1 MPFLCAGVLINIG
14 GSDRLYFL
22 NQWTDTSY
30 FMLPLI
36 ENIDPES
43 NDIQHL
49 VDIVDVLRPKDP
61 SDSVSASS
69 NVRTLCQLLKG
80 NSEHAWAMRQYL
92 LHILAKRRHTSLY
105 TDLGILSNDGF
116 FSELMQRISYRVL
129 PPAQGEDYLS
139 DALDQILY
147 LKTDYQWI
155 SAVPASDWL
164 ALFDTLALVDKTQF
178 NASFD
183 DSKEIDCQIAV
194 ADMLE
199 AIRTLS
205 YRICAIG
212 LEPKLKLIHPEIE
225 KFESP
230 FITQNVEV
238 NTYLDGYQQVLT
250 GDAHESEDARQ
261 LLVMLDQCDVIVA
274 KIRKNALHQGT
285 SISLTYLLVV
295 LTQSI
300 ARLRKLLFLIDVTGN
315 LPDPINPNA
324 VTLATS
330 DEITGSGNE
339 QIISPRRIAAVSLA
353 LELIWE
359 HNNKYALGDLISDNL
374 DLIAR
379 NVTENASRT
388 GEHYIAE
395 NRQVYGAMFLSS
407 AGAGFIIGFM
417 ALLKIL
423 ASYLRSA
430 PLIEAFLYSLNY
442 SLGFMLIHVLHFTVA
457 TKQPAMTAS
466 RIAAGLHSQDGSHID
481 IDSMAELIIKVLRT
495 QFIAIIGNLIT
506 VIPTAYLIAVSYA
519 AISGAQLVSVE
530 KAQHLLH
537 EIDPFTSLALFHAM
551 IASVCLFLAGLISGY
566 YDNQALYTRLAQ
578 RISQLRRLGKML
590 GQERLQRFGLY
601 IENNLGGLMGNF
613 YFGILLG
620 TIGTLGNLLGIP
632 VDIRHI
638 TFSASNFATAVVGL
652 NYQVSWQLL
661 SISLFGILS
670 VGAVNLLVSF
680 GLALMVA
687 LRSRQV
693 RFNQRSLLLKALAL
707 RFWTKPADF
716 FIAPKDNEEAEILP
730 AEASKKEPSLD

>member
-1 MPFLCAGVLINIG
+1 
-14 GSDRLYFL
+14 
-22 NQWTDTSY
+22 
-30 FMLPLI
+30 MLALI
-36 ENIDPES
+36 ENINPES
-43 NDIQHL
+43 KDIRHL
-49 VDIVDVLRPKDP
+49 VEIVDALRPKNP
-61 SDSVSASS
+61 ADSAAASS

-80 NSEHAWAMRQYL
+80 NVEQAWAMRQYL
-92 LHILAKRRHTSLY
+92 LHILANRRHTSLY

-116 FSELMQRISYRVL
+116 FSELMQRISYRIL
-129 PPAQGEDYLS
+129 PPALGDDYLS
-139 DALDQILY
+139 DALDQIFY

-164 ALFDTLALVDKTQF
+164 ALFDTLAKIDKSHF
-178 NASFD
+178 DVSFD
-183 DSKEIDCQIAV
+183 DSKEINCQIAV

-212 LEPKLKLIHPEIE
+212 LEPKLILIHPEIE

-230 FITQNVEV
+230 FLKQNVEV
-238 NTYLDGYQQVLT
+238 NAYLDGYQNVLA
-250 GDAHESEDARQ
+250 GDSHESEDARQ
-261 LLVMLDQCDVIVA
+261 LLVMLDQCNIIVA

-300 ARLRKLLFLIDVTGN
+300 ARLRKLLFLIDITGS
-315 LPDPINPNA
+315 LPDPVNFDVDPLI
-324 VTLATS
+324 TS
-330 DEITGSGNE
+330 VEISANKMTESGNE
-339 QIISPRRIAAVSLA
+339 QIISPRRLAAVDLA

-359 HNNKYALGDLISDNL
+359 HNNKYAVGDLISDNL

-407 AGAGFIIGFM
+407 AGAGVVIGFM

-442 SLGFMLIHVLHFTVA
+442 SFGFMLIHVLHFTVA

-466 RIAAGLHSQDGSHID
+466 RIAAGLHSQDGRHID

-495 QFIAIIGNLIT
+495 QFIAVMGNLAT
-506 VIPTAYLIAVSYA
+506 AIPTAYLIAICYA
-519 AISGAQLVSVE
+519 AIAGQNLVSPE
-530 KAQHLLH
+530 KAVHLLH
-537 EIDPFTSLALFHAM
+537 DINPLTSLALFHAM
-551 IASVCLFLAGLISGY
+551 IAGVCLFLAGLISGY
-566 YDNQALYTRLAQ
+566 YDNKALYTRLAQ
-578 RISQLRRLGKML
+578 RISQLRRLGKIL
-590 GQERLQRFGLY
+590 GQARVQKLGLY

-620 TIGTLGNLLGIP
+620 TIGTLGNMLGLPI
-632 VDIRHI
+632 DIRHI
-638 TFSASNFATAVVGL
+638 TFSATNFATSIVGL
-652 NYQVSWQLL
+652 NYQVTWQLV
-661 SISLFGILS
+661 SISVLGILS
-670 VGAVNLLVSF
+670 IGAVNLLVSF
-680 GLALMVA
+680 SLALMVA

-693 RFNQRSLLLKALAL
+693 HFNHRTLLLKTLAK
-707 RFWTKPADF
+707 RFWKSPVDF
-716 FIAPKDNEEAEILP
+716 FIAPKDSIAAELGSFPENTNE
-730 AEASKKEPSLD
+730 SKHKY

>member
-1 MPFLCAGVLINIG
+1 
-14 GSDRLYFL
+14 
-22 NQWTDTSY
+22 
-30 FMLPLI
+30 MLALI

-43 NDIQHL
+43 TDIKHL
-49 VDIVDVLRPKDP
+49 VEIVDLLRPKNPADTA
-61 SDSVSASS
+61 SASS

-80 NSEHAWAMRQYL
+80 NSEHAWAMRQYF
-92 LHILAKRRHTSLY
+92 LHILASRRHTSLY

-116 FSELMQRISYRVL
+116 FSELMQRISYRIL
-129 PPAQGEDYLS
+129 PPAMGGDYLS

-147 LKTDYQWI
+147 VKTDYQWI
-155 SAVPASDWL
+155 SAIPAADWL
-164 ALFDTLALVDKTQF
+164 ALFDTLALVDKTHLD
-178 NASFD
+178 ASFD
-183 DSKEIDCQIAV
+183 SSKEINCQIAINGMV
-194 ADMLE
+194 E

-212 LEPKLKLIHPEIE
+212 LEPKLNLIHPEIE

-238 NTYLDGYQQVLT
+238 NAYLDGYKNVLD
-250 GDAHESEDARQ
+250 GEARESEDAKP
-261 LLVMLDQCDVIVA
+261 LLVMLDQCDVIIA
-274 KIRKNALHQGT
+274 KIRKNALHMGT

-300 ARLRKLLFLIDVTGN
+300 TRLRKLLFLIDVTGN
-315 LPDPINPNA
+315 LPDPDDAEA
-324 VTLATS
+324 VS
-330 DEITGSGNE
+330 MIVPDETTEPCTE
-339 QIISPRRIAAVSLA
+339 QIISPRRLAAVVLA

-359 HNNKYALGDLISDNL
+359 HNNKYAVGDLISDNV
-374 DLIAR
+374 DLLAR

-395 NRQVYGAMFLSS
+395 SRKIYGAMFLSS

-430 PLIEAFLYSLNY
+430 PLIEAFLYSINY
-442 SLGFMLIHVLHFTVA
+442 SFGFMLIHVLHFTVA

-466 RIAAGLHSQDGSHID
+466 RIAASLHSQDGHHID

-495 QFIAIIGNLIT
+495 QFVAVIGNLAT
-506 VIPTAYLIAVSYA
+506 VIPVAYLIAVSYA
-519 AISGAQLVSVE
+519 AITGAQLVSVE

-537 EIDPFTSLALFHAM
+537 DIDPFTSLALFHAM
-551 IASVCLFLAGLISGY
+551 IAGVCLFLAGLISGY
-566 YDNQALYTRLAQ
+566 YDNKAVYTRLGQ
-578 RISQLRRLGKML
+578 RISQLRRPGKIL
-590 GQERLQRFGLY
+590 GQDRLQRLGLY

-620 TIGTLGNLLGIP
+620 TIGTLGNMLGLPI
-632 VDIRHI
+632 DIRHI

-652 NYQVSWQLL
+652 NYQVTWQLV

-670 VGAVNLLVSF
+670 IGATNLLVSF
-680 GLALMVA
+680 SLALMVA
-687 LRSRQV
+687 IRSRQV
-693 RFNQRSLLLKALAL
+693 RFNHRRLLLKTLAL
-707 RFWTKPADF
+707 RFWKRPADF
-716 FIAPKDNEEAEILP
+716 FIAPKDGEDVAPDSDEP
-730 AEASKKEPSLD
+730 SKKEPSLD

>member
-1 MPFLCAGVLINIG
+1 
-14 GSDRLYFL
+14 
-22 NQWTDTSY
+22 
-30 FMLPLI
+30 MLALI

-43 NDIQHL
+43 TDIKHL
-49 VDIVDVLRPKDP
+49 IEIVDLLRPKNP
-61 SDSVSASS
+61 ADSASASS

-80 NSEHAWAMRQYL
+80 NPEHAWAMRQYF
-92 LHILAKRRHTSLY
+92 LHILASRRHTSLY

-116 FSELMQRISYRVL
+116 FSELMQRISYRIL
-129 PPAQGEDYLS
+129 PPALGVDYLS

-147 LKTDYQWI
+147 VKTDYQWI
-155 SAVPASDWL
+155 SAVPARDWL

-212 LEPKLKLIHPEIE
+212 LEPRLTLIHPEIE

-238 NTYLDGYQQVLT
+238 NAYLNGYQQVLD
-250 GDAHESEDARQ
+250 GDAHESEDARHI
-261 LLVMLDQCDVIVA
+261 LVMLDQCEEIVG
-274 KIRKNALHQGT
+274 KIRKNALYQGT

-315 LPDPINPNA
+315 LPELVDVSA
-324 VTLATS
+324 VLASPAEISSVTPPVTPS
-330 DEITGSGNE
+330 AIPSETQPDETRPASSNSGDE
-339 QIISPRRIAAVSLA
+339 QSISPRRLAAVALA

-359 HNNKYALGDLISDNL
+359 HNNKYAVGDLISDNL
-374 DLIAR
+374 DLLAR

-388 GEHYIAE
+388 GEHYIAD
-395 NRQVYGAMFLSS
+395 NRQDYGAMFLSS

-495 QFIAIIGNLIT
+495 QFIAIMGNLIT

-519 AISGAQLVSVE
+519 AISGEQLVSVE

-537 EIDPFTSLALFHAM
+537 DIDPFTSLALFHAM
-551 IASVCLFLAGLISGY
+551 IAGVCLFLAGLISGY
-566 YDNQALYTRLAQ
+566 YDNQALYTRLGQ

-652 NYQVSWQLL
+652 NYHVSWQLL

-707 RFWTKPADF
+707 RFWRKPADF
-716 FIAPKDNEEAEILP
+716 FIAPKDDEEAESIS
-730 AEASKKEPSLD
+730 AEESKKEPSLD

>member
-1 MPFLCAGVLINIG
+1 
-14 GSDRLYFL
+14 
-22 NQWTDTSY
+22 
-30 FMLPLI
+30 MLALI
-36 ENIDPES
+36 ESVDPES
-43 NDIQHL
+43 DNIQL
-49 VDIVDVLRPKDP
+49 LIEIFDALRPKDP
-61 SDSVSASS
+61 ADTISCTS
-69 NVRTLCQLLKG
+69 NVRTLSQLLKG
-80 NSEHAWAMRQYL
+80 NPEHAWAMRQYL
-92 LHILAKRRHTSLY
+92 LRILTSRRHTSLY

-116 FSELMQRISYRVL
+116 FSELMQRISYRIL
-129 PPAQGEDYLS
+129 PPALGDDYLS

-147 LKTDYQWI
+147 VKTDYQWI
-155 SAVPASDWL
+155 SAVPAADWL
-164 ALFDTLALVDKTQF
+164 ALFDTLSLVDKTQM

-183 DSKEIDCQIAV
+183 SSKEINCQIAIAGMV
-194 ADMLE
+194 E

-212 LEPKLKLIHPEIE
+212 LEPKLNLIHPEIE

-238 NTYLDGYQQVLT
+238 NAYLDAYQHIIDGDVDD
-250 GDAHESEDARQ
+250 DAHDSEDAKQ
-261 LLVMLDQCDVIVA
+261 ILVMLDQCEVIVA
-274 KIRKNALHQGT
+274 KIRKNALHMGT

-315 LPDPINPNA
+315 LPEPVDASVVVSISSDETVDSVTEQPINP
-324 VTLATS
+324 
-330 DEITGSGNE
+330 
-339 QIISPRRIAAVSLA
+339 RRLAAVALA

-359 HNNKYALGDLISDNL
+359 HNNKYAVGDLISDNL

-395 NRQVYGAMFLSS
+395 SRQIYGAMFLSS
-407 AGAGFIIGFM
+407 AGAGGVIGFM

-442 SLGFMLIHVLHFTVA
+442 SFGFMLIHVLHFTVA

-466 RIAAGLHSQDGSHID
+466 RIAVGLHSKDGHHID

-495 QFIAIIGNLIT
+495 QFIAVMGNLAT
-506 VIPTAYLIAVSYA
+506 AIPTAFLIAVSYA
-519 AISGAQLVSVE
+519 AISGQNLVSVE

-537 EIDPFTSLALFHAM
+537 DINPFTSLALFHAM
-551 IASVCLFLAGLISGY
+551 IAGVCLFLAGLISGY
-566 YDNQALYTRLAQ
+566 YDNQAVYTRLAQ
-578 RISQLRRLGKML
+578 RIFQLRRLGKML
-590 GQERLQRFGLY
+590 GQDRLQRLGLY

-620 TIGTLGNLLGIP
+620 TIGTLGNMLGLPI
-632 VDIRHI
+632 DIRHI
-638 TFSASNFATAVVGL
+638 TFSAANFATAIVGL
-652 NYQVSWQLL
+652 NYEVTWQLI
-661 SISLFGILS
+661 SISVLGILS
-670 VGAVNLLVSF
+670 IGAVNLLVSF

-693 RFNQRSLLLKALAL
+693 SFNQRAHLLEALAK
-707 RFWTKPADF
+707 RFWQRPADF
-716 FIAPKDNEEAEILP
+716 FIAPKDSEDVEQISLTED
-730 AEASKKEPSLD
+730 KEVQKHDQ